1 MKIIDGW
8 KDANLHSKWSSDL
21 EPIEMVSSEE
31 TFKVE
36 IPDSSTKQIKES
48 FTDSDLKTL
57 DNSKFDMAVGPI
69 FVEGAEPGDLLEV
82 NILKIDTS
90 TWGWSAI
97 LKDFGLLKGKFEE
110 KLILWNIRD
119 GIITSARDGFLQG
132 VRIPKRPFLG
142 VVGTAPREGQ
152 FPMIPPQYFGGNMDN
167 KLVCEGSRLYL
178 PVNRK
183 GGLLSFADPHASQG
197 DGEVSGTA
205 VETSASVT
213 VSVKVIKNKKI
224 NRPRIESNDI
234 GLGDVFVTQGFSPD
248 LLSAAKEAVEE
259 MIDLIAEKGFTRDE
273 AYVLCGVVGNL
284 RISEIVDEPNY
295 GVSMVMPAKV
305 VSL

>member
-1 MKIIDGW
+1 MKVIDGW
-8 KDANLHSKWSSDL
+8 NDANLHSKWSSDL
-21 EPIEMVSSEE
+21 EPIEMVSSGE

-119 GIITSARDGFLQG
+119 RIITSARDGFLQG

-142 VVGTAPREGQ
+142 VVGTAPSEGQ

-183 GGLLSFADPHASQG
+183 GGLLSFSDPHASQG

-248 LLSAAKEAVEE
+248 LLTATKEAVEE

-295 GVSMVMPAKV
+295 GVSMVMPAPV
-305 VSL
+305 IRI